1 MEWKEE
7 KDEYGTWK
15 VCGNVRIPIEPSE
28 LYLDFKRSLSN
39 EEVLEPT
46 QEEINL
52 DLDYR
57 LSLVELGIQ

>member
-1 MEWKEE
+1 MDWKEE
-7 KDEYGTWK
+7 NDEYGIWK
-15 VCGNVRIPIEPSE
+15 VCGNVRIAIEPSK
-28 LYLDFKRSLSN
+28 LYLDFKSSLSN

-57 LSLVELGIQ
+57 LSLVELGL